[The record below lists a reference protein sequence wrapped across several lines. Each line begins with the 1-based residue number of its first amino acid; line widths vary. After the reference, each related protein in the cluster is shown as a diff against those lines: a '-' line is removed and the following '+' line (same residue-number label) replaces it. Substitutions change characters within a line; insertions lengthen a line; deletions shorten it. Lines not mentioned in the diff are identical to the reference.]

1 MTREEEL
8 DQRYKEYIHNIKY
21 YLKQIGIYL
30 DMGQYKKI
38 AEVLSE
44 LQVEIHKE
52 EKDTICSNRFLNALL
67 TDFRNEAV
75 KKDIQA
81 DIFVEAGFKIEFVK
95 EQDLIAI
102 LGNLLDNALEA
113 AEKCKGGWVSAALYM
128 ENGGSFAVCR
138 IENTYAGEIRQK
150 GDRMLT
156 TKTQAERHGIGLQN
170 VKRLIRD
177 YSGYIHQEYEKG
189 IYITTVIL
197 PRKGGF

>member
-52 EKDTICSNRFLNALL
+52 EKDIICSNRFLNALL

-75 KKDIQA
+75 NKDIQT

-156 TKTQAERHGIGLQN
+156 TKTQAGRHGIGLQN
-170 VKRLIRD
+170 VKRLIRG
-177 YSGYIHQEYEKG
+177 YSGFIHQEHEKG